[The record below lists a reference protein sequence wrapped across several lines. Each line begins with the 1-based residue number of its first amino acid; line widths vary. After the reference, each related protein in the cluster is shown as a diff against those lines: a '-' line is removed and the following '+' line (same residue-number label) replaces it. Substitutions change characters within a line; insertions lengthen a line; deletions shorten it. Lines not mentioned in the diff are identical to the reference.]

1 MIQAL
6 STDEFKDLDIHG
18 GIGAGDYLSC
28 HLEDDEKA
36 AADAS
41 RWHLIVGKACLVANT
56 LLEKSRKG
64 EILFY
69 EDFTESDEI
78 VRITAT
84 TKITKNPQFMQ
95 DLDGFDAPLNVAAWS
110 ERLKFEEVKLY
121 VPVGLRNKLHGGG
134 LEGGEVHQRY
144 VAT

>member
-6 STDEFKDLDIHG
+6 ATDEFKDLDIHG

-28 HLEDDEKA
+28 HLQDEGKTN
-36 AADAS
+36 ADTS
-41 RWHLIVGKACLVANT
+41 RWHLIAGKACLVANT

-69 EDFTESDEI
+69 EDFTESDQI
-78 VRITAT
+78 GRITVD
-84 TKITKNPQFMQ
+84 TKIIKNPQFMQ
-95 DLDGFDAPLNVAAWS
+95 DLDGFEAPLNVAAWS
-110 ERLKFEEVKLY
+110 DRLDFEQVKLY

-134 LEGGEVHQRY
+134 LEGGEVHQR
-144 VAT
+144 